1 MRSDIGDCLMYE
13 NQQNTDLILLILAI
27 KIKDQDSITLPF
39 SKPNN
44 CLMSNKISRNKN
56 KESNVMEKRQS

>member
-27 KIKDQDSITLPF
+27 KIKDQDSITLLF

-56 KESNVMEKRQS
+56 EESNVMEKRQS

>member
-27 KIKDQDSITLPF
+27 KIKDQDSIT
-39 SKPNN
+39 PNN

-56 KESNVMEKRQS
+56 KESNVMAKRQS

>member
-27 KIKDQDSITLPF
+27 KIKDQDSIT
-39 SKPNN
+39 PNN